1 MRSGTDRRTMGPEV
15 QQGTL
20 RGMRRCP
27 RNGCAAGASSGAW
40 AAWSRFP
47 ARSSRGT
54 SIFVRRPRTPHFAR
68 ILRTR
73 VCIAFSTDQQEN
85 EMDAPVTEEQV
96 RALAYRLWE
105 EAGSPEGRSDEFWA
119 LAAERLGIEAQDAD
133 PKLQSNAS
141 DRTAASAQVTGRE

>member
-1 MRSGTDRRTMGPEV
+1 
-15 QQGTL
+15 
-20 RGMRRCP
+20 
-27 RNGCAAGASSGAW
+27 
-40 AAWSRFP
+40 
-47 ARSSRGT
+47 
-54 SIFVRRPRTPHFAR
+54 
-68 ILRTR
+68 
-73 VCIAFSTDQQEN
+73 
-85 EMDAPVTEEQV
+85 MDAPVTEEQV